1 MNESTVSIP
10 YDTAPNLFT
19 LAYGWWRNLESKNET
34 KIHHRSLVV
43 RLWNLSKYVDTSIT
57 IEISK

>member
-19 LAYGWWRNLESKNET
+19 LDTAGGRNLESKNET

-43 RLWNLSKYVDTSIT
+43 RLWNLESIQVDTSI
-57 IEISK
+57 K